1 MFHCVS
7 FRHNKVFFLFD
18 NLNFRHRFIKLGY
31 CPKCKKTVIE
41 LHEERKAD
49 GKKFVEVKAGIEAIN
64 FLSKVATNV
73 NYTDEIKRSNN
84 LPIGW
89 KYGINKELKDGTIR
103 QYASDFNDTKE
114 LIKIILNR

>member
-7 FRHNKVFFLFD
+7 FRHNKTLFLFD
-18 NLNFRHRFIKLGY
+18 NLAFRHRFIKLGY
-31 CPKCKKTVIE
+31 CPKCRKTIIE

-64 FLSKVATNV
+64 FLAKIATNI
-73 NYTDEIKRSNN
+73 NYTDEIKRDRN

-89 KYGINKELKDGTIR
+89 KYGVNIQLKDGTVR
-103 QYASDFNDTKE
+103 QYASDFNNNKE
-114 LIKIILNR
+114 LIKTISNR